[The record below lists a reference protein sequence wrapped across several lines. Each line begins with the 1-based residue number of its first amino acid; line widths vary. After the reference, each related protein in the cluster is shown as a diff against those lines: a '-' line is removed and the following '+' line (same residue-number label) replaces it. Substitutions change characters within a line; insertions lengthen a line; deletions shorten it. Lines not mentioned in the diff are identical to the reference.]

1 MANESTRIEGLDE
14 LLNKLQA
21 LPGELASRNG
31 GPVRTALFKAAAV
44 VRDEARNR
52 APVRSGL
59 MRDNIVAKRNRNP
72 GEHDAT
78 EEYGVGVAAGS
89 KRKYANTR
97 RNRRARKAGEE
108 YTAPSVAFYWRFIEF
123 GTAKLA
129 ARPFLRPAF
138 DQTKEQALAVFK
150 TELAAGIDRIVR
162 KLRG

>member
-1 MANESTRIEGLDE
+1 MANDPVRVEGLDE
-14 LLNKLQA
+14 LLHKLEA
-21 LPGELASRNG
+21 LPREMAGRNG
-31 GPVRTALFKAAAV
+31 GPVRSALFKAATV

-59 MRDNIVAKRNRNP
+59 LRDNIVAKRNRNP

-78 EEYGVGVAAGS
+78 EEYGVGVAKGS
-89 KRKYANTR
+89 KKKYANTR
-97 RNRRARKAGEE
+97 KNRRQRKVGEE
-108 YTAPSVAFYWRFIEF
+108 YTAPSVAFYWRFLEF

-138 DQTKEQALAVFK
+138 EQTKERALGVFK

-162 KLRG
+162 KLGQ